1 MAWQCLPKVGGLKCK
16 KVESSIQFVI
26 QAKLTWEPTNR
37 SYFSRISSLV
47 RCPSPS
53 TSDSNTKCWEIK
65 WNVCIKI
72 KCECDDWQ
80 WISPWPL
87 LRCGQ
92 SLVEWS
98 MPTKRVL
105 VELRTATLMNLWR
118 SFIRVCTSNIPS
130 IPWPPPSPSSHCH
143 QCLWTGWI
151 APARLPPSQALMV
164 KVEQSTNKLISIIMV
179 I

>member
-65 WNVCIKI
+65 GMNHKIWRMWCLAIAITLASASLWSKSGGMIHAYKESFGRTSYSNTNELMTQFHTSVHFKHSIHTLTSSKSIK
-72 KCECDDWQ
+72 
-80 WISPWPL
+80 PL
-87 LRCGQ
+87 PSVSLNWVNCSRSLATQ
-92 SLVEWS
+92 SGSDGES
-98 MPTKRVL
+98 RAEHK
-105 VELRTATLMNLWR
+105 
-118 SFIRVCTSNIPS
+118 
-130 IPWPPPSPSSHCH
+130 
-143 QCLWTGWI
+143 
-151 APARLPPSQALMV
+151 
-164 KVEQSTNKLISIIMV
+164 
-179 I
+179 